1 MTESSDGFGVSISGQ
16 QLYSWGRGGGL
27 IPLMTMMIV
36 VMMIVVMMIVVMMM
50 DDNNDD
56 DVARSGSKEEERSI
70 EHDNFVLYE
79 SNITAAHNTDYYDAI
94 DSEDSFDSE
103 SEDK

>member
-1 MTESSDGFGVSISGQ
+1 LGSGWGVDSSDDDDDSGDDD
-16 QLYSWGRGGGL
+16 SGDDDSGDDD
-27 IPLMTMMIV
+27 
-36 VMMIVVMMIVVMMM
+36 